1 MNSTNSWAKQ
11 YSGTNNTYYT
21 MPPMMSDGRNYSSW
35 QPESVVNNKIKQD
48 AGINSNWKYR
58 QYLQNNAN
66 TIMKYNSMETIS
78 ASGNNPYAVDNKVAS
93 SNVPYMFSSTHDTSK
108 PNFGF
113 NNSDLKQDYL
123 TKQQNGAKM
132 ISPSISTNW

>member
-66 TIMKYNSMETIS
+66 TIMKYNSMESIS

-93 SNVPYMFSSTHDTSK
+93 PNVPYMFSSTHDTSK

-123 TKQQNGAKM
+123 TKQQIGAKM

>member
-1 MNSTNSWAKQ
+1 
-11 YSGTNNTYYT
+11 
-21 MPPMMSDGRNYSSW
+21 
-35 QPESVVNNKIKQD
+35 
-48 AGINSNWKYR
+48 
-58 QYLQNNAN
+58 
-66 TIMKYNSMETIS
+66 METIS